1 MKSKKAVIEVQFNWL
16 FIFIAGVIILI
27 FFINIAG
34 KYKDKSETDLS
45 SDIVGKISA
54 IATSGQLSSNSNSRI
69 EVANL
74 DLVLDCYSDT
84 CNEFGCTSQFD
95 FGGKGIM
102 APAWM
107 DLEPVYSPYYI
118 KGDYLVT
125 WSLDWT
131 MPYKVCSFLY
141 LTSVEHKYVLVYK
154 DSSESFAREVYS
166 KLSENKFIEVE
177 LIEESQ
183 IPTIPYRGEQ
193 MIKFVL
199 FYIPTVSP
207 PAPNMEVIKS
217 KKWDVLYINGD
228 TQKGTANYSIVVD
241 GEYLP
246 GPGFPYLEMP
256 MLIGAIY
263 SDSVDFYKCNAKKA
277 FLKLQNMNNIYYRRT
292 QDLYDYYVD
301 LGMTDY
307 KNCKYFYQATVTD
320 AIRNINQSIQAGDD
334 FTLAEGMQ
342 MISDSETIEY
352 QNQLVLSKDC
362 PRIY

>member
-1 MKSKKAVIEVQFNWL
+1 MRSKKAVIEVQFNWL

-45 SDIVGKISA
+45 SDIVSKISA

-74 DLVLDCYSDT
+74 DLTLDCYPDT
-84 CNEFGCTSQFD
+84 CNEFGCSSEFD

-107 DLEPVYSPYYI
+107 DLEPVFSPFYI

-154 DSSESFAREVYS
+154 DSSESFAREVYG
-166 KLSENKFIEVE
+166 KLSENKFIDVE
-177 LIEESQ
+177 LIEESE
-183 IPTIPYRGEQ
+183 IPTVPYRGEQ

-199 FYIPTVSP
+199 FYIPSENPPSP
-207 PAPNMEVIKS
+207 NLEVIKS
-217 KKWDVLYINGD
+217 KKWDVLYID
-228 TQKGTANYSIVVD
+228 GTPEMGSANYSIVVD

-246 GPGFPYLEMP
+246 GVGYPYLGLP

-263 SDSVDFYKCNAKKA
+263 SDDVDFYTCNAKKA
-277 FLKLQNMNNIYYRRT
+277 FLKLRNMNNIFYRRT
-292 QDLYDYYVD
+292 QGLYDYY
-301 LGMTDY
+301 LGLGQSDY
-307 KNCKYFYQATVTD
+307 KNCKYFYQSTVTD
-320 AIRNINQSIQAGDD
+320 SIVSINSSVQPDND
-334 FTLAEGMQ
+334 FTLVDANQ
-342 MISDSETIEY
+342 MRSDAETIAY